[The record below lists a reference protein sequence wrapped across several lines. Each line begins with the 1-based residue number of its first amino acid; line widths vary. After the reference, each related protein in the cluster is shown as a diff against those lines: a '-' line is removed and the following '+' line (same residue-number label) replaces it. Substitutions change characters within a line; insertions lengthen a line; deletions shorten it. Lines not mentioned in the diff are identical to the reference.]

1 MSSKL
6 AAAAA
11 ADSNSSDEKPIG
23 KKSMAKVQAPVA
35 DKTGGVFAGAA
46 SAKPKV
52 AAAASA
58 PPPAAAPARN
68 ASLAPILRRPAATA
82 AAASS
87 AAPVLVSQGAAATGS
102 KPPAKPPAKPTA
114 AATAAAAVEVAGGP
128 AVSALVDKKVKPAVV
143 IGVPGDAPLMAEAGL
158 TGELKA
164 RLTGTKER
172 LDIITPV
179 MISNASGESV
189 VPSNKYVAGPSTDRV
204 VRNEY
209 RPISSASFPDF
220 IIQAFNQY
228 SPYLQRVLTEGR
240 AAAAVAKPLNKN
252 ACKERPTKLETF
264 YYQNFVRDYLSRGTP
279 YRGLLVYH
287 GLGTGKTCTS
297 IAAAEA
303 LYWGGQKTIYIMT
316 PATLSSNYR
325 KDLGKCGY
333 YPLRTNNHWAFI
345 KLTESGTVK
354 NWLIKYLGL
363 PEAIIDQQGG
373 GWVPNPDIPS
383 NWDTLS
389 PDVHASILSQQKAH
403 MAHRFR
409 FIHYNGITPTIL
421 SKLAAAGVAEGKS
434 MFDDAVVVID
444 EVHNLVRTINGS
456 EIGGKPMSRLI
467 QGGEPREPTWSTPIG
482 RQRPGFRYPRGYTLY
497 RLLQN
502 AVGAKIIV
510 LSATPMINYA
520 QELAILLNIIG
531 GEQRAVEIPLVT
543 EMDEAAEAKLVKWAQ
558 TRPDIDYYNVEVT
571 AEGKRV
577 LLVTPV
583 PYGFTKVVRED
594 FSSRGFVRELP
605 ENIKPVGESRERN
618 MDHWAVTL
626 IKDLEAKV
634 DILKGL
640 GFEAETAVTAARAAN
655 PSFPTS
661 GVEGTG
667 SAKTHFSL
675 RTYPLLPEDK
685 DHFVDN
691 FINRNTLELHHHNVL
706 TARATGLVSYYRG
719 GSEELMPRPG
729 RNELVLVPFSDYAY
743 KNYVAVRMEELK
755 EEPPEEEDDKKS
767 QLKRKGMTAAE
778 VDLYTQATQAQAQG
792 FMCGSR
798 AACNFTFP
806 DGVEMPLLIGKEKA
820 KLLGLEQDRIL
831 AANYTEAVNEAEEGG
846 AGDDL
851 PEAAAAASGAAAA
864 GSVEGIAAAALQP
877 TTEGEPEEA
886 VVPVD
891 AKTSG
896 ITNDMIKRLKR
907 DAPES
912 LNRDL
917 AQYSPKY
924 AAMIANIRLSPGPVL
939 VYSQFKT
946 LEGLG
951 IFAAALEM
959 SDEHYNYLDI
969 VKVGGVW
976 QIPPELLTP
985 AEIAKPRYILYT
997 GDQAL
1002 EKRRILLQL
1011 YNADLENLPPKLKEQ
1026 CTLLLQGAEDNRD
1039 GRVCRVFMITQ
1050 SGAEGISMLNT
1061 RQVHIMESYWN
1072 NVRLQQVIGRA
1083 IRLCSHMN
1091 LEWDDRVV
1099 DIFTYLSVMTP
1110 EQQAM
1115 APPKM
1120 KWKDGGKTTDQTI
1133 HNIATRKQELANRLA
1148 DVLQSSATDCQLH
1161 FNEHGSA
1168 TQCFQFQAGSRPM
1181 FLYHPNWRKDLIAAT
1196 RGRPAAAGAGGAA
1209 EE

>member
-1 MSSKL
+1 M
-6 AAAAA
+6 
-11 ADSNSSDEKPIG
+11 
-23 KKSMAKVQAPVA
+23 
-35 DKTGGVFAGAA
+35 
-46 SAKPKV
+46 
-52 AAAASA
+52 
-58 PPPAAAPARN
+58 
-68 ASLAPILRRPAATA
+68 
-82 AAASS
+82 
-87 AAPVLVSQGAAATGS
+87 
-102 KPPAKPPAKPTA
+102 
-114 AATAAAAVEVAGGP
+114 
-128 AVSALVDKKVKPAVV
+128 
-143 IGVPGDAPLMAEAGL
+143 
-158 TGELKA
+158 
-164 RLTGTKER
+164 
-172 LDIITPV
+172 
-179 MISNASGESV
+179 
-189 VPSNKYVAGPSTDRV
+189 
-204 VRNEY
+204 
-209 RPISSASFPDF
+209 
-220 IIQAFNQY
+220 
-228 SPYLQRVLTEGR
+228 
-240 AAAAVAKPLNKN
+240 
-252 ACKERPTKLETF
+252 
-264 YYQNFVRDYLSRGTP
+264 
-279 YRGLLVYH
+279 
-287 GLGTGKTCTS
+287 
-297 IAAAEA
+297 
-303 LYWGGQKTIYIMT
+303 
-316 PATLSSNYR
+316 
-325 KDLGKCGY
+325 
-333 YPLRTNNHWAFI
+333 
-345 KLTESGTVK
+345 
-354 NWLIKYLGL
+354 
-363 PEAIIDQQGG
+363 
-373 GWVPNPDIPS
+373 PNPDLPS

-389 PDVHASILSQQKAH
+389 PEVHASILNQQKAH

-409 FIHYNGITPTIL
+409 FIHYNGVTPKIL
-421 SKLAAAGVAEGKS
+421 SQLAAAGVAAGKS
-434 MFDDAVVVID
+434 IFDDAVVVID

-456 EIGGKPMSRLI
+456 QIGGKPMSRLI

-543 EMDEAAEAKLVKWAQ
+543 KMDAAAEAKLVTWAQ

-618 MDHWAVTL
+618 MDRWAVTL

-640 GFEAETAVTAARAAN
+640 GLEAGAAVEAARTAN

-685 DHFVDN
+685 DDFVDN

-755 EEPPEEEDDKKS
+755 AEPPEEEEDKKS
-767 QLKRKGMTAAE
+767 QLKRKGMTAGE
-778 VDLYTQATQAQAQG
+778 VDLYTQATQTQAQG

-820 KLLGLEQDRIL
+820 KLLGLDQDRII
-831 AANYTEAVNEAEEGG
+831 AANYTEEVNEEEEGG

-851 PEAAAAASGAAAA
+851 PEAAAAGGGGGAAAA
-864 GSVEGIAAAALQP
+864 DSVEAIAAAALQP
-877 TTEGEPEEA
+877 TEGELEEA

-985 AEIAKPRYILYT
+985 AEMAKPRYILYT
-997 GDQAL
+997 GDQAH

-1026 CTLLLQGAEDNRD
+1026 CTVLLQGAADNRD

-1099 DIFTYLSVMTP
+1099 DIFTYLSVMTA

-1148 DVLQSSATDCQLH
+1148 DILQSSATDCQLH

-1196 RGRPAAAGAGGAA
+1196 RGRTEAAPAAAAAAGAAAAAA
-1209 EE
+1209 EEEEE

>member
-1 MSSKL
+1 
-6 AAAAA
+6 
-11 ADSNSSDEKPIG
+11 
-23 KKSMAKVQAPVA
+23 
-35 DKTGGVFAGAA
+35 
-46 SAKPKV
+46 
-52 AAAASA
+52 
-58 PPPAAAPARN
+58 
-68 ASLAPILRRPAATA
+68 
-82 AAASS
+82 
-87 AAPVLVSQGAAATGS
+87 
-102 KPPAKPPAKPTA
+102 
-114 AATAAAAVEVAGGP
+114 
-128 AVSALVDKKVKPAVV
+128 
-143 IGVPGDAPLMAEAGL
+143 
-158 TGELKA
+158 
-164 RLTGTKER
+164 
-172 LDIITPV
+172 
-179 MISNASGESV
+179 
-189 VPSNKYVAGPSTDRV
+189 
-204 VRNEY
+204 
-209 RPISSASFPDF
+209 
-220 IIQAFNQY
+220 
-228 SPYLQRVLTEGR
+228 
-240 AAAAVAKPLNKN
+240 
-252 ACKERPTKLETF
+252 
-264 YYQNFVRDYLSRGTP
+264 
-279 YRGLLVYH
+279 
-287 GLGTGKTCTS
+287 
-297 IAAAEA
+297 
-303 LYWGGQKTIYIMT
+303 
-316 PATLSSNYR
+316 
-325 KDLGKCGY
+325 
-333 YPLRTNNHWAFI
+333 
-345 KLTESGTVK
+345 
-354 NWLIKYLGL
+354 
-363 PEAIIDQQGG
+363 
-373 GWVPNPDIPS
+373 
-383 NWDTLS
+383 
-389 PDVHASILSQQKAH
+389 
-403 MAHRFR
+403 
-409 FIHYNGITPTIL
+409 
-421 SKLAAAGVAEGKS
+421 
-434 MFDDAVVVID
+434 
-444 EVHNLVRTINGS
+444 
-456 EIGGKPMSRLI
+456 
-467 QGGEPREPTWSTPIG
+467 
-482 RQRPGFRYPRGYTLY
+482 
-497 RLLQN
+497 
-502 AVGAKIIV
+502 
-510 LSATPMINYA
+510 
-520 QELAILLNIIG
+520 
-531 GEQRAVEIPLVT
+531 
-543 EMDEAAEAKLVKWAQ
+543 
-558 TRPDIDYYNVEVT
+558 
-571 AEGKRV
+571 
-577 LLVTPV
+577 
-583 PYGFTKVVRED
+583 
-594 FSSRGFVRELP
+594 
-605 ENIKPVGESRERN
+605 
-618 MDHWAVTL
+618 
-626 IKDLEAKV
+626 
-634 DILKGL
+634 
-640 GFEAETAVTAARAAN
+640 
-655 PSFPTS
+655 
-661 GVEGTG
+661 
-667 SAKTHFSL
+667 
-675 RTYPLLPEDK
+675 
-685 DHFVDN
+685 
-691 FINRNTLELHHHNVL
+691 
-706 TARATGLVSYYRG
+706 
-719 GSEELMPRPG
+719 
-729 RNELVLVPFSDYAY
+729 
-743 KNYVAVRMEELK
+743 
-755 EEPPEEEDDKKS
+755 
-767 QLKRKGMTAAE
+767 
-778 VDLYTQATQAQAQG
+778 
-792 FMCGSR
+792 
-798 AACNFTFP
+798 
-806 DGVEMPLLIGKEKA
+806 MPLLIGKEKA

-924 AAMIANIRLSPGPVL
+924 AAMIANIRVSPGPVL